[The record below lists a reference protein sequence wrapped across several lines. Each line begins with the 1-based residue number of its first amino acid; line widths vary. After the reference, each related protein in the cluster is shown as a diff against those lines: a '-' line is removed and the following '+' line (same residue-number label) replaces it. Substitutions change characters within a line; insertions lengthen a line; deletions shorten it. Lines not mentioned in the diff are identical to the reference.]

1 MATNNEEKT
10 FTRKNFWLSV
20 KFHEFA
26 VAGMYQITPVRP
38 DTEYTG
44 DPNKPGKQK
53 RDPETGLLQWKIGV
67 VDQAEPNPRR
77 ASYEVLLLSD
87 TEPVPPTEEIAKNM
101 RPIELIGMQVQPRIG
116 GQGDFRFLT
125 WAVRATGYGPGPVSG
140 PSGRG
145 GGPSGG
151 PGASKSS
158 S

>member
-1 MATNNEEKT
+1 MATNNDETT

-20 KFHEFA
+20 EFHEFA
-26 VAGMYQITPVRP
+26 GAGMYQITDVRP

-44 DPNKPGKQK
+44 DPKNPGKQK
-53 RDPETGLLQWKIGV
+53 RDVATGLLQWKIGV

-87 TEPVPPTEEIAKNM
+87 TEPVPPTQEIAKNM
-101 RPIELIGMQVQPRIG
+101 RPIELTGMQVQPRIG
-116 GQGDFRFLT
+116 GQGDYRFLT
-125 WAVRATGYGPGPVSG
+125 WAVRATGYGHGPVSS

-145 GGPSGG
+145 GGPTGG
-151 PGASKSS
+151 SGASKSS